1 MYGELTEGV
10 KPELYLKRLWPWG
23 AAFACYVVFMLP
35 VELYYRADYPK
46 LYLWPNQLRYNSL
59 AEETYGRYG
68 DGIFG
73 KTIYIIGD
81 SYEMSDFTARTFFK
95 VFDRERAAEGTR
107 VEFIENIR
115 DIGLVD
121 DRMLVLRED
130 PDHEGFQDIT
140 EIVREMKLQVDYG
153 YYSDGWM
160 DEHASLTVMAGET
173 GVIDL
178 EVVYP
183 GIMSGGEAVRITKD
197 KEEPRYLPVRSN
209 VVNTTI
215 QAEPWQT
222 VHLTFEYN
230 FFMQNA
236 QEQRGEDRLAAI
248 VHLTVR

>member
-1 MYGELTEGV
+1 
-10 KPELYLKRLWPWG
+10 
-23 AAFACYVVFMLP
+23 
-35 VELYYRADYPK
+35 
-46 LYLWPNQLRYNSL
+46 
-59 AEETYGRYG
+59 
-68 DGIFG
+68 
-73 KTIYIIGD
+73 
-81 SYEMSDFTARTFFK
+81 
-95 VFDRERAAEGTR
+95 
-107 VEFIENIR
+107 
-115 DIGLVD
+115 
-121 DRMLVLRED
+121 MLVLRED

-183 GIMSGGEAVRITKD
+183 GIMSGGEAVRITMD

-215 QAEPWQT
+215 QAEPWQM

>member
-1 MYGELTEGV
+1 
-10 KPELYLKRLWPWG
+10 
-23 AAFACYVVFMLP
+23 
-35 VELYYRADYPK
+35 
-46 LYLWPNQLRYNSL
+46 
-59 AEETYGRYG
+59 
-68 DGIFG
+68 
-73 KTIYIIGD
+73 
-81 SYEMSDFTARTFFK
+81 MSDFTARTFFK